1 MSNQHP
7 LTSGSE
13 SIILEPIFPSSAM
26 GDSLQLKVRA
36 VYNTDLQAEFFD
48 IRSEVDSLL
57 QQLQTL
63 KYQRLTT
70 TSIHT

>member
-13 SIILEPIFPSSAM
+13 SLVLESIFPSSAM

-70 TSIHT
+70 TSIHN